1 MGHEPTAHS
10 HRIIWSV
17 RITASTTQV
26 VVEEVSPLQTQS
38 YSIVDVEN
46 LSKKY
51 GDNEAVRGISFTIKP
66 GQVFAF
72 LGPNGAGKTTTV
84 EILECLREPT
94 SGKAIVL
101 GYDVGRRSEQKEIR
115 KKIGVLPQ
123 DFNAIDRLTVRE
135 NINYFGAMFDHQLD
149 PDPLIEL
156 VDLKEKRDEQ
166 FKSLSGGLKQRVGLA
181 VALVNDPTLV
191 FLDEP
196 TTGLDPRARR
206 EVWGVIE
213 RLKKQGKTIFLTT
226 HYMDEAE
233 YLADT
238 VSIIDHGKII
248 ASGTPNE
255 LIDSYGGKKTL
266 IIRNVGEDGLKQ
278 LPSGI
283 PKAEL
288 RNAGDIAIPLTNGD
302 LTNILLK
309 IGQTSLHDKEIEV
322 RRPTLDD
329 VFLNLT

>member
-1 MGHEPTAHS
+1 MGSEHATHS

-17 RITASTTQV
+17 CITATQV
-26 VVEEVSPLQTQS
+26 LVEEVSLLQTQS
-38 YSIVDVEN
+38 DSIVDVEN
-46 LSKKY
+46 LFKKY

-135 NINYFGAMFDHQLD
+135 NIDYFGAMFDHQLD

-156 VDLKEKRDEQ
+156 VDLKDKRDEQ

-206 EVWGVIE
+206 EVWGVI
-213 RLKKQGKTIFLTT
+213 
-226 HYMDEAE
+226 
-233 YLADT
+233 
-238 VSIIDHGKII
+238 
-248 ASGTPNE
+248 
-255 LIDSYGGKKTL
+255 
-266 IIRNVGEDGLKQ
+266 
-278 LPSGI
+278 
-283 PKAEL
+283 
-288 RNAGDIAIPLTNGD
+288 
-302 LTNILLK
+302 
-309 IGQTSLHDKEIEV
+309 
-322 RRPTLDD
+322 
-329 VFLNLT
+329 